1 MQEHSVPVGHLIL
14 PVLLPLGQG
23 VLLKETV
30 CADDKHRSGSLKA
43 HAALDADDGV
53 TNVTVTAD
61 GICGANLLY
70 LLNGLDAVIELL
82 AVYGYQFTLLKAQA
96 QYLGAVLGGMLQICA
111 LGQTLLA
118 VQNLTAAD

>member
-23 VLLKETV
+23 VLLEKTV
-30 CADDKHRSGSLKA
+30 CADDKHRSCSLKA
-43 HAALDADDGV
+43 HATLDADDGV
-53 TNVTVTAD
+53 TNMTVTAD
-61 GICGANLLY
+61 GICCANLLY

-96 QYLGAVLGGMLQICA
+96 Q
-111 LGQTLLA
+111 
-118 VQNLTAAD
+118 NL